1 MIIIINF
8 IQYLKLIEQLQSD
21 LEKSKSNVSEG
32 EQKKRPMLGMIPKTA
47 SGEVLMLMILLSIN
61 CFVYLQNKLFLEN
74 FKRVSYSR

>member
-1 MIIIINF
+1 MIIIIINF

-47 SGEVLMLMILLSIN
+47 SGEVLMLMILFI
-61 CFVYLQNKLFLEN
+61 KH
-74 FKRVSYSR
+74 